1 MGYHQTHV
9 KRPLTKDLQIM
20 NAGEGMEKKEPS
32 HIVDGNVN
40 WYSHYGEQ
48 KKGSFLKKLKIE
60 LPYNSTLH
68 SWEYIQRE
76 IYPKDTCSKMFIIP
90 LFTTAKTWKQPKHPS
105 TDEWIKKMSYIYII
119 KYYSAIKRMK

>member
-40 WYSHYGEQ
+40 WYSHYGEWNV
-48 KKGSFLKKLKIE
+48 GSLKKLKIE
-60 LPYNSTLH
+60 LPYDIEIPLLG
-68 SWEYIQRE
+68 
-76 IYPKDTCSKMFIIP
+76 IYPEKII
-90 LFTTAKTWKQPKHPS
+90 
-105 TDEWIKKMSYIYII
+105 I
-119 KYYSAIKRMK
+119 